1 MEDKIMKK
9 RAFGVILAGSV
20 LLSGCTLWEDTVT
33 NFKSNTEGLDRKIT
47 VYSQTGEVLEE
58 YEGENVR
65 TEVND
70 GGQLLINLGDKRVQ
84 VMNANVII
92 EENIKE

>member
-1 MEDKIMKK
+1 MKK
-9 RAFGVILAGSV
+9 LLMSSVLAGAV
-20 LLSGCTLWEDTVT
+20 LLSGCTVWDDTVT

-47 VYSQTGEVLEE
+47 VYSQTGEVIAE

-70 GGQLLINLGDKRVQ
+70 GGQLIINLNGKRVQ
-84 VMNANVII
+84 VLNANVII
-92 EENIKE
+92 EENTAE

>member
-1 MEDKIMKK
+1 MKK
-9 RAFGVILAGSV
+9 RLLSSV
-20 LLSGCTLWEDTVT
+20 LVATVLLGGCTLWDDTVT

-47 VYSQTGEVLEE
+47 VYSQTGEEIAY

-70 GGQLLINLGDKRVQ
+70 GGQLIINLNGKRVQ
-84 VMNANVII
+84 VLNANVII
-92 EENIKE
+92 EENTE